1 VADESLIHRLRSSR
15 PRRVTVARGREVFR
29 RHVDAGRLALRAGGD
44 ASQRR
49 HLIVCGD
56 DPLALRLIEE
66 LVRRYQV
73 RVTVILSSRRRG
85 YGPQIARLP
94 VDIVES
100 DRLDGEAFR
109 QAGIAKADA
118 LALVHQDDV
127 GNIHAAL
134 QAQELNP
141 KLRLVIRM
149 FNMSLGYGMRQL
161 FQDCRVLSDA
171 AMAAP
176 VFVSAALGEVAP
188 VHVRVS
194 GRTLYV
200 ARRAEVASEDIVCGL
215 AATAGGDE
223 PNLLPSEQDR
233 ADLVLAVASGGRARG
248 AVLDQSAD
256 SARAPDAVVPGNRRL
271 SGWRATAVVPLRRLR
286 LRRLR
291 RRRRRPLWVL
301 ATLFSRNVRIAIVTL
316 VGLLLVGTAVL
327 KVALH
332 KSWLDAGYLAIL
344 DAFAGASPDVNG
356 RPIVKA
362 VETLLTIVSVALIP
376 AVTAAVVE
384 STISLGQLR
393 APISDH
399 VVVVGLGN
407 VGTRVIRQLGDLG
420 VPVVGIDKKQDARGI
435 RVARELRIPYIV
447 GEANRVETLRR
458 ASVKTCRALVVVSTD
473 DVTNLETAVQGRA
486 LKEDLRV
493 VLRLFDGDFAD
504 RVQHAFG
511 ITSSR
516 SVSYL
521 AAPAFAAAMF
531 ERQVIGTIAVSRR
544 VLLIAEVPVCA
555 GSELAGAVL
564 ADAGDA
570 GEVRV
575 IAVQTDRRRTTL
587 WDLAPQRR
595 LQPEDVLI
603 VVATRAGLGRLLART
618 GSPGEVVGAEM
629 PG

>member
-1 VADESLIHRLRSSR
+1 M
-15 PRRVTVARGREVFR
+15 ARGREVLR
-29 RHVDAGRLALRAGGD
+29 RRVDAGRLALRAGGD

-73 RVTVILSSRRRG
+73 HVTVILSSRRRG

-94 VDIVES
+94 VEIVES
-100 DRLDGEAFR
+100 DRLDGETFR

-149 FNMSLGYGMRQL
+149 FNMGLGYGIRQL

-200 ARRAEVASEDIVCGL
+200 ARREDVASEDIVCGL
-215 AATAGGDE
+215 ATTAGDDE
-223 PNLLPSEQDR
+223 SDLLPREQER
-233 ADLVLAVASGGRARG
+233 ADLVLAVARG
-248 AVLDQSAD
+248 AWARAAGLDQSAD
-256 SARAPDAVVPGNRRL
+256 SASTPDAVVPGNPRMSR
-271 SGWRATAVVPLRRLR
+271 WRATAVVPLRRLR
-286 LRRLR
+286 LRLRRMRRLR

-301 ATLFSRNVRIAIVTL
+301 ATLFSRKVRIAIVVL

-344 DAFAGASPDVNG
+344 DAFAGANPDVNG

-362 VETLLTIVSVALIP
+362 IETLLTIVSVALIP

-384 STISLGQLR
+384 SSIALGQLR

-420 VPVVGIDKKQDARGI
+420 VPVVGIDKRQDARGI
-435 RVARELRIPYIV
+435 RVARELRIPYII

-473 DVTNLETAVQGRA
+473 DVTNLETAVQGRD
-486 LKEDLRV
+486 LQEDLRV
-493 VLRLFDGDFAD
+493 VLRLFDGDLAD
-504 RVQHAFG
+504 RIQHAFG

-531 ERQVIGTIAVSRR
+531 EREVIGTIAVGRR

-587 WDLAPQRR
+587 WDLPPQRR

-603 VVATRAGLGRLLART
+603 VVATRGGLGRLLVRT
-618 GSPGEVVGAEM
+618 GQPGPPGEAVGAAV